1 MTTRPPRWAGGLTLL
16 VPAPSHHRYGPAA
29 GFHAGLVAPLAHPL
43 RAAMRPRLR
52 AGCPFLGRCF
62 VLKHRDERHAE
73 RRDEDSSEQQTG
85 HHVTPQMAARPKSY
99 IRKQATAKFKRR
111 ARNGA
116 TCAHSWRANVALGV
130 RLDSDLAVPR
140 SNFGRNVTLSRFQ
153 TRGCCAKRA
162 CCITLQYHDQ
172 PESW

>member
-1 MTTRPPRWAGGLTLL
+1 VAAALTLL
-16 VPAPSHHRYGPAA
+16 VPAPSHQRYGPAA

-62 VLKHRDERHAE
+62 VLKHREERHAE

-116 TCAHSWRANVALGV
+116 ACARDAESFMASKRRA
-130 RLDSDLAVPR
+130 
-140 SNFGRNVTLSRFQ
+140 GRAARF
-153 TRGCCAKRA
+153 
-162 CCITLQYHDQ
+162 
-172 PESW
+172 